1 MTVIT
6 EARRRIRWVLRHGL
20 MRRMVERRRQAGEV
34 TAKLMLDPAYVDD
47 PFPHYAAVRSTGRA
61 VHDGMLLHTTHHDV
75 ATAVLRSPD
84 MGSAGMRTDDLPLL
98 VKVLARVGGK
108 SPLGPVEQP
117 SMLVSNPPDHTRYRK
132 LVTRAFSAK
141 AVAGLRT
148 RTEEIAAG
156 LLDDMQARGG
166 RADLID
172 DFAALLPATVIA
184 EMLGAPVEMRRQF
197 LDWGAAAGISLD
209 AGLSWSEFSRS
220 EKGTSALCDWMESHL
235 DHLRAHPGDNI
246 LSALVHARAEEGKL
260 TQDELVSIA
269 VLLLAA
275 GFETTVNL
283 IGNAAHL
290 LMAHP
295 DQLALL
301 REDPSRW
308 PNAVDEVLRLDSPV
322 QRTGRIAR
330 TDTDVAGVSLKAGQG
345 IMVMLGGAN
354 RDPAVFPDP
363 DRFDVLRENA
373 GSHIAFSSG
382 IHYCLGAGLAK
393 MEAEVGLRA
402 LFGRFPDLAPAGA
415 PTRRP
420 TRVLRGY
427 EHMPV
432 TLETATVPA

>member
-1 MTVIT
+1 M
-6 EARRRIRWVLRHGL
+6 
-20 MRRMVERRRQAGEV
+20 
-34 TAKLMLDPAYVDD
+34 
-47 PFPHYAAVRSTGRA
+47 
-61 VHDGMLLHTTHHDV
+61 
-75 ATAVLRSPD
+75 
-84 MGSAGMRTDDLPLL
+84 
-98 VKVLARVGGK
+98 
-108 SPLGPVEQP
+108 
-117 SMLVSNPPDHTRYRK
+117 
-132 LVTRAFSAK
+132 
-141 AVAGLRT
+141 
-148 RTEEIAAG
+148 AAG
-156 LLDDMQARGG
+156 GD

-172 DFAALLPATVIA
+172 DFAALLPATIIA

-197 LDWGAAAGISLD
+197 LDWGAGAAISLD
-209 AGLSWSEFSRS
+209 AGLTWAEFSRS
-220 EKGTSALCDWMESHL
+220 EQATAALCDWMEAHL
-235 DHLRAHPGDNI
+235 EHLRAHPGDNI

-260 TQDELVSIA
+260 TQDELISIA

-295 DQLALL
+295 DQLELL

-330 TDTDVAGVSLKAGQG
+330 TDTEVAGRALTAGQG
-345 IMVMLGGAN
+345 VMIMLGGAN

-402 LFGRFPDLAPAGA
+402 LFDRFPGLAPSGA
-415 PTRRP
+415 PTRRS

-432 TLETATVPA
+432 TLQTATVPA